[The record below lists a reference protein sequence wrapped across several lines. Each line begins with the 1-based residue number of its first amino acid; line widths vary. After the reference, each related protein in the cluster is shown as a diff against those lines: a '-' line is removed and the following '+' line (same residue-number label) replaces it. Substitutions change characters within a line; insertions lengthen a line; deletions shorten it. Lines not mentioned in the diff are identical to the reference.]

1 MQNCICARSRV
12 QIYAEHISVA
22 YLPVLLTSNT
32 HRCLTCSV
40 PHDNSITFSVE
51 IIIFIAFKVIP
62 FTFCQKHLNLLAAR
76 TYSNI
81 TLIHSELREQL
92 ETGTRGYISRNKHH
106 IFFLQ
111 ELFKYL
117 QVRNYRMIPD

>member
-1 MQNCICARSRV
+1 MYDRIMQNCICARSTV

-22 YLPVLLTSNT
+22 YLPVLPTSNT
-32 HRCLTCSV
+32 HRRLTCSV

-51 IIIFIAFKVIP
+51 IIIFIAFKVIL

-76 TYSNI
+76 TQPNI

-92 ETGTRGYISRNKHH
+92 ETGTRGYISRNKQ
-106 IFFLQ
+106 IILFLA
-111 ELFKYL
+111 
-117 QVRNYRMIPD
+117 RII